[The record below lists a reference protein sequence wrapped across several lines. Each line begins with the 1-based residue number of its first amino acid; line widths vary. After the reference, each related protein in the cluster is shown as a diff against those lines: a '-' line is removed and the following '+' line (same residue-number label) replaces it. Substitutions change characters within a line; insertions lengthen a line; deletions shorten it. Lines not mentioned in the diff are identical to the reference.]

1 MIKVKSEKSKVL
13 LMQIRKMSSP
23 PKKQGEEVEDLG
35 IKMIEESFSP
45 L

>member
-1 MIKVKSEKSKVL
+1 MIKVRSETSKVL
-13 LMQIRKMSSP
+13 LMQIRQMSSP

-35 IKMIEESFSP
+35 IKMVEESFSP